1 MMSKLHLSYILPVT
15 LCMVS
20 CAGENVKLS
29 GSVPMVFVLTE
40 TVVLLAVLVT
50 GILLYRR
57 NRIIQ
62 QTNNDLVSEIAELK
76 EYKEKYHAINHP
88 EQPVVNTTAHDTA
101 DAPLNLDTLDAPA
114 LFRQISKVIIDEQ
127 LFLDA
132 AFDRQHV
139 IDRFHL
145 SKERI
150 GSAFTHG
157 SNFASL
163 AAFITACRL
172 DYAARLLVE
181 QPSLPVAQVSAASG
195 FSSANHFGRA
205 FKTAYGLSP
214 TEFREQQGQGC

>member
-1 MMSKLHLSYILPVT
+1 
-15 LCMVS
+15 
-20 CAGENVKLS
+20 
-29 GSVPMVFVLTE
+29 MVFVLTE
-40 TVVLLAVLVT
+40 TIVLLAVLVT

-57 NRIIQ
+57 NRRIQ
-62 QTNNDLVSEIAELK
+62 QTNNDFISQIAELK
-76 EYKEKYHAINHP
+76 EYKERYLAVKRAVHP
-88 EQPVVNTTAHDTA
+88 VAEQPVANTTNDSHSQS
-101 DAPLNLDTLDAPA
+101 LVLDTLDAPA
-114 LFRQISKVIIDEQ
+114 LFRHISQVIIDEQ
-127 LFLDA
+127 LFLDT

-163 AAFITACRL
+163 AAFVTACRL
-172 DYAARLLVE
+172 DYAARLLLE
-181 QPSLPVAQVSAASG
+181 QPSLPVAQVSATSG

-214 TEFREQQGQGC
+214 TEFREQRGQG

>member
-1 MMSKLHLSYILPVT
+1 
-15 LCMVS
+15 
-20 CAGENVKLS
+20 
-29 GSVPMVFVLTE
+29 MVFVLTE

-76 EYKEKYHAINHP
+76 EYKEKFLAINHP

>member
-1 MMSKLHLSYILPVT
+1 MSKLHLSYILPVT

-20 CAGENVKLS
+20 CAGEDVKLS
-29 GSVPMVFVLTE
+29 GSVPTVFVLTE
-40 TVVLLAVLVT
+40 TVVLLAVLVI

-62 QTNNDLVSEIAELK
+62 QTNNDLFSEIAELK

-101 DAPLNLDTLDAPA
+101 DAPLNLDTLDAPV

-150 GSAFTHG
+150 GSAFTRARHQQR
-157 SNFASL
+157 L
-163 AAFITACRL
+163 QEYVCRL
-172 DYAARLLVE
+172 QA
-181 QPSLPVAQVSAASG
+181 PPHG
-195 FSSANHFGRA
+195 G
-205 FKTAYGLSP
+205 
-214 TEFREQQGQGC
+214 